1 MMKKYILGLFA
12 CLAMVAFVSCG
23 DDDEATPIHHDT
35 TPEIATA
42 GIYSGT
48 CFIEWSDKQGDHEAN
63 HAGTMTFSP
72 TETAGISSLKIQCPE
87 MSLVVDIVSVNVW
100 YAGQGFQF
108 SITSTASVNG
118 TAQNLK
124 IYGHSDDGI
133 TLSSAFVVNVKVGRS
148 TTSYKYEFIGMKAVL
163 D

>member
-23 DDDEATPIHHDT
+23 DDDDATPIHHDT

-42 GIYSGT
+42 GIYSGM
-48 CFIEWSDKQGDHEAN
+48 CHIEWSDKQGDHEADN
-63 HAGTMTFSP
+63 AGSFTFSP
-72 TETAGISSLKIQCPE
+72 TETTGISSLKIQCPD
-87 MSLVVDIVSVNVW
+87 MSLVVDIPSVNVW

-108 SITSTASVNG
+108 SITGTASVNG
-118 TAQNLK
+118 TNQNLK
-124 IYGHSDDGI
+124 IYGRCDDGV
-133 TLSSAFVVNVKVGRS
+133 TLTSAFVVNVKVGRS
-148 TTSYKYEFIGMKAVL
+148 TTSYKYNFEGIKAVL

>member
-1 MMKKYILGLFA
+1 MKKYILGLFA

-42 GIYSGT
+42 GLYSGM
-48 CFIEWSDKQGDHEAN
+48 CHIEWSDKQGDHEADN
-63 HAGTMTFSP
+63 AGSFTFSP
-72 TETAGISSLKIQCPE
+72 TETAGISSLNIQCRE
-87 MSLVVDIVSVNVW
+87 MTLVVDIASVNVW

-148 TTSYKYEFIGMKAVL
+148 TTSYKYNFEGIKAVL

>member
-23 DDDEATPIHHDT
+23 DDEETPIHHDT

-42 GIYSGT
+42 GMYSGT
-48 CFIEWSDKQGDHEAN
+48 CYVTWEDKQGTNE
-63 HAGTMTFSP
+63 GTYDGSFTFSP
-72 TETAGISSLKIQCPE
+72 TETAGISSLKIECPE
-87 MSLVVDIVSVNVW
+87 MTLVVDIASVNVW

-108 SITSTASVNG
+108 SITGTASVNG